1 MADATEAGL
10 SFDPVDVGDFDEV
23 EEKINR
29 VLVPGEFHVRIVSAD
44 HRQGAKAQYLGWRL
58 EVIDS
63 AAPED
68 NGYPRFYNTP
78 IEGRGIGIL
87 VSFCNAL
94 GTKVPTP
101 LTAEWVESL
110 YGLELD
116 VEVTVGEYNGNTR
129 NEVKKAIAQS
139 A

>member
-63 AAPED
+63 ADPED
-68 NGYPRFYNTP
+68 NGYTLFYNTP

-94 GTKVPTP
+94 GTKFPTP